1 MPDGT
6 SPSDF
11 GLTHVSR
18 TQPVAD
24 HEHERGNWF
33 AENILKPM
41 AHGTGAVQVTNTLID
56 VANTGL
62 KAVGKDE
69 IGKVAPVEYEQ
80 AQFGSANWLA
90 QTVSGGVGAIVPYV
104 IAGKATG
111 GLLRAGGEAAIAN
124 GIELNAASMRL
135 LASEKTATILGAGL
149 YEGLKEPGQGESR
162 LANAAGTMAGF
173 AVFEFAP
180 GMISKAVPGLASMNI
195 SALSKTV
202 PVGLGFN
209 RIATGMAGGTVS
221 YLTSHELSGQSI
233 DGKELMQSAITGG
246 VMNVA
251 LPALQETL
259 AKPIDAF
266 NNRIGRGVPVQRWL
280 ANHGQENTLLNELG
294 AQVPLARV
302 VEHSGEQTFADQ
314 KGQKVFLGKDATA
327 ATAAEELAHLKDARD
342 ANYREQLK
350 GVHDQLQQAKGLEAQ
365 GDAVQAKAGEESAW
379 QNYLQIRAR
388 HEWQGQQ
395 AAAAV
400 RGEGSATAE
409 ATPADLQAVANKTT
423 SGGGTYEQAWRQ
435 EFEALKQQDSWTAPE
450 RDFASRKKPAAE
462 SDTEALTQA
471 RAQVDRL
478 NHEIAYQVLIDPRPM
493 LHFEAQDLATAHR
506 TTGDNA
512 RAGDVD
518 SAFAR
523 LRKPEPFDTPAR
535 TLGETK
541 IIPQEAFADAMRKI
555 EENFGDIKIDRNRIT
570 LADAYDRY
578 AEAMQGM
585 GHFDLAQEAKLK
597 AAEQRV
603 EYYRKYEKAGVW
615 PSLGGEDAMGSY
627 AYALRELGMHD
638 AADEVFLK
646 RNIRDHREPL
656 GETVDQARLDA
667 DLQRLAELQRKQGKI
682 AEAEQTEAQIGKKQ
696 ASLEDLN
703 DALHS
708 EKVFGILPALARGQA
723 VMDVGPQ
730 LELIAHDA
738 MRNAASAES
747 REAAATA
754 LLKLAEANA
763 KIERNLKQPLLDFEV
778 GPSRD
783 PYRIKGLN
791 EAHTDAIDALIAL
804 MRINERPMGLTAANR
819 GFTTP
824 RDVLDSL
831 FQRLTG
837 EGGYRHHFDPSE
849 EQVRGEQFSN
859 FSRSRA
865 LTIDTATKE
874 LQKVSGMEQRIA
886 DVMRSDADVEEK
898 IMAAQA
904 QKLLSE
910 GKQKMAFAAHN
921 IGDTEAWKLALKA
934 PYGELKTLTE
944 GMQMLAQAE
953 ALLAKI
959 TDDFGNRKSR
969 IGFNPGG

>member
-11 GLTHVSR
+11 GLIHVSR

-69 IGKVAPVEYEQ
+69 IGKIAPVEYEQ

-90 QTVSGGVGAIVPYV
+90 QTGAGGVGAIVPYV

-124 GIELNAASMRL
+124 GIELNAGTMRL

-180 GMISKAVPGLASMNI
+180 GMIGKAMPGLASMNI

-221 YLTSHELSGQSI
+221 YLTSHELAGQSI

-280 ANHGQENTLLNELG
+280 SNQGQENTLLNELG

-314 KGQKVFLGKDATA
+314 KAQKVFLGKDATT

-342 ANYREQLK
+342 GNYQDQLK
-350 GVHDQLQQAKGLEAQ
+350 AVHDQLQQARGLESQ
-365 GDAVQAKAGEESAW
+365 GDATQARAREENAW

-400 RGEGSATAE
+400 RGEGSVTAE
-409 ATPADLQAVANKTT
+409 PTPADLQAVAGKTT
-423 SGGGTYEQAWRQ
+423 SGGGTYEQVWRQ

-450 RDFASRKKPAAE
+450 RDFASRKKPGAE
-462 SDTEALTQA
+462 SDTEAVTQA
-471 RAQVDRL
+471 RTQVDQL
-478 NHEIAYQVLIDPRPM
+478 NQRMAYEALLNPRPW
-493 LHFEAQDLATAHR
+493 LEFDAQRLADAHR

-512 RAGDVD
+512 KAGDVD
-518 SAFAR
+518 TALTR
-523 LRKPEPFDTPAR
+523 LRTAETFDTPAR

-541 IIPQEAFADAMRKI
+541 IIPQEAFTDAMRKI
-555 EENFGDIKIDRNRIT
+555 EEQFGDFKIDRNRIT

-585 GHFDLAQEAKLK
+585 GHSDLAHEAKLK

-603 EYYRKYEKAGVW
+603 EYYRKYEQAGVW
-615 PSLGGEDAMGSY
+615 PSIGGEDSMG
-627 AYALRELGMHD
+627 AYAHALHELGMHD

-646 RNIRDHREPL
+646 RNIRMHREPL
-656 GETVDQARLDA
+656 GENVDQAKLDA

-682 AEAEQTEAQIGKKQ
+682 AEAERTEAQIGKKQ

-703 DALHS
+703 DALHN
-708 EKVFGILPALARGQA
+708 EKAFGINPALARGQA
-723 VMDVGPQ
+723 VLDVAPQ

-738 MRNAASAES
+738 LRNATSAES

-763 KIERNLKQPLLDFEV
+763 KIEKNMKPPLFQVEL
-778 GPSRD
+778 GSGRD
-783 PYRIKGLN
+783 PYKIKGLN
-791 EAHTDAIDALIAL
+791 EAHTDAIDALITL
-804 MRINERPMGLTAANR
+804 MRINERPVGLAGSKG

-824 RDVLDSL
+824 RDVLESL

-837 EGGYRHHFDPSE
+837 EGGYRHHFDASE
-849 EQVRGEQFSN
+849 EQVRGEQFGN

-865 LTIDTATKE
+865 LTIDAAANQ
-874 LQKVSGMEQRIA
+874 LQKVYGIEKRIA
-886 DVMRSDADVEEK
+886 DVMRSDADVEQK

-910 GKQKMAFAAHN
+910 GKQKMAFAAHS
-921 IGDTEAWKLALKA
+921 IGDTEAWKQAVKA

-944 GMQMLAQAE
+944 GMQLLAQAE
-953 ALLAKI
+953 ALLSRI

-969 IGFNPGG
+969 IGFPIG